1 MKKFTEYGY
10 ITTKSRQY
18 GNAVEVEGVEYWISA
33 QDMLR
38 IAQAL
43 GKKTQGLKACEY
55 GIDGQRVKVVVR
67 RGERR
72 DWAELA
78 ANQATYCPVV
88 F

>member
-1 MKKFTEYGY
+1 MKFTAYGY
-10 ITTKSRQY
+10 VTTKN
-18 GNAVEVEGVEYWISA
+18 GNAVEVEGVEYWLSG
-33 QDMLR
+33 QDALR
-38 IAQAL
+38 IAQGL

-88 F
+88 V

>member
-1 MKKFTEYGY
+1 MSQQFTAYGY
-10 ITTKSRQY
+10 ITTKNGN
-18 GNAVEVEGVEYWISA
+18 GNAVEVEGIKYWISG
-33 QDMLR
+33 QDCLR

-43 GKKTQGLKACEY
+43 GKNTHGLKTSEY
-55 GIDGQRVKVVVR
+55 GIDGQRVKVIVR

-78 ANQATYCPVV
+78 NQPTYCPVV